1 MLSISSNPAST
12 VTQLK
17 ANSFV
22 GDSLPKPAGALSF
35 KAGKRNNKMA
45 QKVLESFDR
54 ACKEASY
61 KRRDP
66 LEVKEIRIREL
77 NQKVIEIWNEIKDE
91 ARKIINK
98 PLKK

>member
-12 VTQLK
+12 ITQLK

-22 GDSLPKPAGALSF
+22 GDPLPKPAEALSF

-45 QKVLESFDR
+45 QKVFESIDR
-54 ACKEASY
+54 ARKEASY

-77 NQKVIEIWNEIKDE
+77 NQKVIEIWNEIKDKVRE
-91 ARKIINK
+91 IIKK
-98 PLKK
+98 P